1 MNAMT
6 DEDAPM
12 SDTPIP
18 APIAVAAPGDAE
30 ETARAE
36 LYGLLA
42 RLWLAPPDDALL
54 AQFRV
59 AVTQASEPGG
69 HLEGPWQELVAAM
82 RQTDVAQAQDEFEAL
97 FQSVGRPDILVCG
110 SYYLSGSLNDRPL
123 AQLRT
128 DLAAL
133 GLGRDE
139 SRMETEDHI
148 AYVLE
153 VMRYLIAGDDAGTC
167 NLEQQR
173 RFFRAHLQTWVDPL
187 CEAVL
192 GHPRARVWAAVAG
205 FTRAFIEVEAQ
216 GFDMLE
222 G

>member
-1 MNAMT
+1 MN
-6 DEDAPM
+6 
-12 SDTPIP
+12 DTITHSPIT
-18 APIAVAAPGDAE
+18 VAAPGDAE

-42 RLWLAPPDDALL
+42 RLWLAAPDAELL

-59 AVTQASEPGG
+59 AVTQAPEPGG
-69 HLEGPWQELVAAM
+69 HLEGPWQDLVAAL
-82 RQTDVAQAQDEFEAL
+82 RSTDVALATEEYDGL
-97 FQSVGRPDILVCG
+97 FVGVGKPELFLYG
-110 SYYLSGSLNDRPL
+110 SFYLSGSLNDRPL
-123 AQLRT
+123 AQLRS

-139 SRMETEDHI
+139 ARLETEDHV
-148 AYVLE
+148 AYVFE

-173 RFFRAHLQTWVDPL
+173 RFFRAQ
-187 CEAVL
+187 
-192 GHPRARVWAAVAG
+192 VWAAVAA
-205 FTRAFIEVEAQ
+205 FTRAFVEVEAQ

-222 G
+222 Q